1 MVASVSSASL
11 PALTELPRDVSSSV
25 RWGLVGAV
33 MAVHVV
39 VAALVVKTSR
49 QEAVQGEVAPISVS
63 LLTETP
69 SGELVPAAPAV
80 VRPSVEPLVQR
91 PVTPVPVPAVQTAPV
106 LAAAAPAQ
114 PLDMVVPAAP
124 AVADAKPTAE
134 APVAAP
140 AAVRPAAA
148 ASAAADAG
156 AQTMPSRPVQLSHT
170 SVRYLKQVD
179 PVYPKASARLGE
191 SGTTYLSVLVDEHGQ
206 PVSVTVSGSSGY
218 SRLDAAA
225 RDAALQSR
233 YVPYTTNGVP
243 QRFEVRAP
251 YVFKPPV
258 E

>member
-1 MVASVSSASL
+1 MVASVSFASL
-11 PALTELPRDVSSSV
+11 PALTDLPRDVSQSV
-25 RWGLVGAV
+25 RWGLIGAV
-33 MAVHVV
+33 VAVHAV
-39 VAALVVKTSR
+39 VAALVVMTSR
-49 QEAVQGEVAPISVS
+49 QDAVQGEVAPISVS

-80 VRPSVEPLVQR
+80 VRPATVPPTQKAVA
-91 PVTPVPVPAVQTAPV
+91 PVPAPPLQTVPV

-114 PLDMVVPAAP
+114 AQDMVVPVAPAEVETKVAADAP
-124 AVADAKPTAE
+124 AVA
-134 APVAAP
+134 P
-140 AAVRPAAA
+140 AAARPVAA
-148 ASAAADAG
+148 ASAVADSG
-156 AQTMPSRPVQLSHT
+156 AQLVPARPVQLSHT

-179 PVYPKASARLGE
+179 PIYPKASARLGE

-206 PVSVTVSGSSGY
+206 PVSVTVSQSSGY

-251 YVFKPPV
+251 YVFKPSV